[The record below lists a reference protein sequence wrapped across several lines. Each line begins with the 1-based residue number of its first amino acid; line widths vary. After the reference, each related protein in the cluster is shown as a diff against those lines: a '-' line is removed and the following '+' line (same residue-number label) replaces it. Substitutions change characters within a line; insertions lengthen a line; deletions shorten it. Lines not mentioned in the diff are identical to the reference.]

1 MKHLC
6 LVVYMKSSTE
16 TWGVKTSFLDNGD
29 LENGVDGAKRA
40 S

>member
-1 MKHLC
+1 MKA
-6 LVVYMKSSTE
+6 STD

-29 LENGVDGAKRA
+29 LVNGVDGAKRA